1 MKQYNIPSV
10 SPELGSDSLYSTD
23 FILKYDFAVR
33 DVLKDNTRWIIHTFK
48 KLSGELRINE
58 RKFIGEEE
66 VFYYEKDDDKF
77 SFKILLVNTGL

>member
-1 MKQYNIPSV
+1 MKQFNIPSV
-10 SPELGSDSLYSTD
+10 SPELGSDSMYSTD

-58 RKFIGEEE
+58 RKFIGEEDD
-66 VFYYEKDDDKF
+66 VFYYETNNNGI
-77 SFKILLVNTGL
+77 SF